1 VNFEV
6 YAYWNTTELA
16 AVFNAIAA
24 ITGGADFNGLL
35 RTLALVAIISL
46 AIAVLAGRSRMDDFW
61 KWVVMLAIFH
71 GMLLV
76 PKSNVVIVD
85 RTGTA
90 PAQVVSNVPIGLAA
104 LAHGTSKI
112 GDWLTKTFET
122 VFSLPDDV
130 QLRKNGTLFGHRIMR
145 ERLAA
150 GTVNPILLH
159 NLMEFYRECVWP
171 DLATGY
177 ISSRDISEASDIW
190 ALFNNTNPG
199 LLVTILDYNDPA
211 TSSTVSCPIAYS
223 TLTSQLALD
232 TDKNLEEIG
241 KKLYPGMSAAAA
253 KAAFIGSLQ
262 TTTNYLLGVSQSAQN
277 ILKQAIVA
285 NTIIDAEYTIP
296 SQVGD
301 AAQAQVKLA
310 GAQAIRS
317 FNTSYGTMAAL
328 ADETMPKL
336 RNAVEILT
344 YAMFPI
350 VVLIIVVSGQ
360 YAVTFLK
367 TYLGALLWVQLWPP
381 LYAVTNFIMNTKA
394 ASGLSSATDGDGL
407 ALKYYNYL
415 GTAVATDQA
424 IAGVLAVAIPV
435 IAWGIVQATMAAAN
449 AVASSVTAG
458 GAYGA
463 SLSQGNLTVG
473 ATNVDTT
480 KAGLYTAGL
489 YNMQP
494 MLKGGVPNSMVAGEQ
509 GTVAQEGLIYRFS
522 GSWGQASAL
531 DSNRDGRI
539 AVDEIT
545 SFQGLG
551 SSMFGGKAGLSLG
564 QSRSDGIYSDE
575 SVQAGKG
582 RAASLGDTQTA
593 RLTREQGAAWGR
605 TFTQALND
613 EIGRE
618 TGGGVTTAAGHSSNT
633 GSETTGQKLLQNQEG
648 AGVNS
653 GVGTGVGTASH
664 GTPPQVK
671 ADASRKGLSGMLAEK
686 IGNALAFSVSGD
698 VRTGQ
703 TYAEQATQLMKTMS
717 QDDVRKSYDIVSRAL
732 KKTAGTTSDQ
742 GMRQATERMAA
753 ALDKAKT
760 FDSKELASIM
770 EQASA
775 GNRRDVTSRNAAE
788 VSSDTS
794 RELFKTAW
802 MMLASRQGWDDTV
815 TTERLATFAREWN
828 SNASFREDAEV
839 AMLERLKGNSLLQ
852 TGVRDPL
859 AQDEL
864 RGRGGAD
871 VDALNRQGGAEVAA
885 QNASNVGQVR
895 QNQFADPRSMPSI
908 APAAQAYAQTM
919 GQADRETQRRAA
931 QMHLEQGINTV
942 ANALYHDRQKGMFTV
957 LLNTYGFGAGSA
969 SPQEYAAKLRE
980 AAAKDPELARGLAT
994 IGMNHEQAKIGPTE
1008 QNLEWVLH
1016 KAGRSVA
1023 EAEGKG
1029 ATAAYEVAGVWRWAK
1044 GLFSEEPGAPSELVP
1059 PQTHQPPVYGAN
1071 MGAPGVASNQGDAA
1085 ATRPAGAE
1093 QGGRNLG
1100 GPLSGT
1106 PGSSNLGKLL
1116 GGNQR
1121 QMPTQA
1127 QPTEG
1132 ADSQQK
1138 AGDAPPPGNR

>member
-1 VNFEV
+1 MNFEV

-24 ITGGADFNGLL
+24 ITGSGDFNGLL
-35 RTLALVAIISL
+35 RTLALVAILSL

-61 KWVVMLAIFH
+61 KWVVMLGIFH

-76 PKSNVVIVD
+76 PKSNVVIID

-90 PAQVVSNVPIGLAA
+90 PAQVVANVPIGLAS

-112 GDWLTKTFET
+112 GDWLTTTFET

-130 QLRKNGTLFGHRIMR
+130 QLRKNGTLFGHRVMR

-171 DLATGY
+171 DMATGY

-211 TSSTVSCPIAYS
+211 SSSTVSCPNAYT
-223 TLTSQLALD
+223 TLTEQLALD
-232 TDKNLEEIG
+232 TDQQLGEIG
-241 KKLYPGMSAAAA
+241 KRLYPGMNPSLA
-253 KAAFIGSLQ
+253 KAAFTGSLQ

-277 ILKQAIVA
+277 ILKQAIVG

-296 SQVGD
+296 SQLGD

-310 GAQAIRS
+310 RAQAIRS
-317 FNTSYGTMAAL
+317 FNSSYGTMIAL

-344 YAMFPI
+344 YALFPI

-360 YAVTFLK
+360 FAATFLK
-367 TYLGALLWVQLWPP
+367 SYIGALLWVQLWPP

-394 ASGLSSATDGDGL
+394 ATGLGSATGGDGL

-415 GTAVATDQA
+415 GSAVASDQA

-435 IAWGIVQATMAAAN
+435 IAYGIVQATMAAAHS
-449 AVASSVTAG
+449 VVSSVTAG

-463 SLSQGNLTVG
+463 SLAQGNLTMG
-473 ATNVDTT
+473 AANVDTT

-494 MLKGGVPNSMVAGEQ
+494 MLKGGVPNSMIAGEQ

-539 AVDEIT
+539 TVDEIT

-551 SSMFGGKAGLSLG
+551 SSLFGGKAGLSLG

-582 RAASLGDTQTA
+582 RATSLGDTQTA
-593 RLTREQGAAWGR
+593 RMTREHGAAWGR
-605 TFTQALND
+605 AFTQALND

-618 TGGGVTTAAGHSSNT
+618 TSGGNTTRAGHSSNVGRENQ
-633 GSETTGQKLLQNQEG
+633 GSKILINQEG
-648 AGVNS
+648 ADVGS
-653 GVGTGVGTASH
+653 GIGTSVGTASH
-664 GTPPQVK
+664 GAPKPGSYKEAK
-671 ADASRKGLSGMLAEK
+671 ALGEKVGKRELLAEK
-686 IGNALAFSVSGD
+686 LGGAISAIVSGN
-698 VRTGQ
+698 VKTAQ
-703 TYAEQATQLMKTMS
+703 QHAEQANQIMNTMS
-717 QDDVRKSYDIVSRAL
+717 QDEIRKSYEIVSRAMH
-732 KKTAGTTSDQ
+732 KTAGSTSDQ
-742 GMRQATERMAA
+742 GTRQATERIAA
-753 ALDKAKT
+753 ALDNAKT

-775 GNRRDVTSRNAAE
+775 GNRRDITSRNAAE

-802 MMLASRQGWDDTV
+802 TMLARQQGWDDTV
-815 TTERLATFAREWN
+815 TTDRLATFAREWN
-828 SNASFREDAEV
+828 NNASFRQDAEV
-839 AMLERLKGNSLLQ
+839 AMLERLKGDTAMRTNVGAPLTRAEVENLGERDVSSLEQ
-852 TGVRDPL
+852 
-859 AQDEL
+859 
-864 RGRGGAD
+864 RGRAE
-871 VDALNRQGGAEVAA
+871 VDAQHTQDVGKVS
-885 QNASNVGQVR
+885 ASQP
-895 QNQFADPRSMPSI
+895 ADPRSMPSI
-908 APAAQAYAQTM
+908 APAAEGYAKAMRQAN
-919 GQADRETQRRAA
+919 GEVQARTAKI
-931 QMHLEQGINTV
+931 HLEQGIDTV
-942 ANALYHDRQKGMFTV
+942 ANALYHDRQKGVGQM
-957 LLNTYGFGAGSA
+957 LWNTYGFGVFSA

-980 AAAKDPELARGLAT
+980 AAARDPELARGLAT
-994 IGMNHEQAKIGPTE
+994 IGLNYDQAKTGPTK
-1008 QNLEWVLH
+1008 QNLEWVVH
-1016 KAGRSVA
+1016 RAGRSLA
-1023 EAEGKG
+1023 EAEGKFSTG
-1029 ATAAYEVAGVWRWAK
+1029 LYEAINWSGNLFRNGDDTLQKTIDRGHQVAAETVGK
-1044 GLFSEEPGAPSELVP
+1044 GD
-1059 PQTHQPPVYGAN
+1059 T
-1071 MGAPGVASNQGDAA
+1071 
-1085 ATRPAGAE
+1085 
-1093 QGGRNLG
+1093 
-1100 GPLSGT
+1100 
-1106 PGSSNLGKLL
+1106 
-1116 GGNQR
+1116 
-1121 QMPTQA
+1121 
-1127 QPTEG
+1127 
-1132 ADSQQK
+1132 
-1138 AGDAPPPGNR
+1138 PPPGNR

>member
-1 VNFEV
+1 
-6 YAYWNTTELA
+6 
-16 AVFNAIAA
+16 
-24 ITGGADFNGLL
+24 
-35 RTLALVAIISL
+35 
-46 AIAVLAGRSRMDDFW
+46 M
-61 KWVVMLAIFH
+61 
-71 GMLLV
+71 
-76 PKSNVVIVD
+76 
-85 RTGTA
+85 
-90 PAQVVSNVPIGLAA
+90 
-104 LAHGTSKI
+104 
-112 GDWLTKTFET
+112 
-122 VFSLPDDV
+122 
-130 QLRKNGTLFGHRIMR
+130 
-145 ERLAA
+145 
-150 GTVNPILLH
+150 
-159 NLMEFYRECVWP
+159 
-171 DLATGY
+171 
-177 ISSRDISEASDIW
+177 
-190 ALFNNTNPG
+190 
-199 LLVTILDYNDPA
+199 
-211 TSSTVSCPIAYS
+211 
-223 TLTSQLALD
+223 
-232 TDKNLEEIG
+232 
-241 KKLYPGMSAAAA
+241 
-253 KAAFIGSLQ
+253 
-262 TTTNYLLGVSQSAQN
+262 SQSAQN
-277 ILKQAIVA
+277 ILRQAIVG

-360 YAVTFLK
+360 YALTFLK
-367 TYLGALLWVQLWPP
+367 TYVGALLWVQLWPP

-394 ASGLSSATDGDGL
+394 ASGLGSATGGNGL

-415 GTAVATDQA
+415 GASVASDQA
-424 IAGVLAVAIPV
+424 IAGVLAIAIPV
-435 IAWGIVQATMAAAN
+435 IAYGIVQATMAAAN
-449 AVASSVTAG
+449 SVVSSVTAG

-463 SLSQGNLTVG
+463 SLSQGNLTMG
-473 ATNVDTT
+473 AANVDTT

-539 AVDEIT
+539 TVDEIT

-582 RAASLGDTQTA
+582 RASSLGDTQTA

-613 EIGRE
+613 EVGRE

-633 GSETTGQKLLQNQEG
+633 GSETTGQKSLRNQEG

-664 GTPPQVK
+664 GTPQTGSYEK
-671 ADASRKGLSGMLAEK
+671 AKNAGKDLGLRERLAEK

-703 TYAEQATQLMKTMS
+703 EYAEQATQLMKTMS

-732 KKTAGTTSDQ
+732 KKTAGSTSDQ

-788 VSSDTS
+788 VSSDSS

-802 MMLASRQGWDDTV
+802 MMLASHQGWDDTV

-839 AMLERLKGNSLLQ
+839 AMLERLKGNSLMQ

-859 AQDEL
+859 GQDEL
-864 RGRGGAD
+864 RNRGDVAVNALGQRGR
-871 VDALNRQGGAEVAA
+871 VAIEA
-885 QNASNVGQVR
+885 QNDRNAGEVVAS
-895 QNQFADPRSMPSI
+895 QFADPRSMPSI
-908 APAAQAYAQTM
+908 APAAQGYAQVM
-919 GQADRETQRRAA
+919 SQANGEVQGRAA
-931 QMHLEQGINTV
+931 QMHLEQGINTT
-942 ANALYHDRQKGMFTV
+942 AAALYHDRQKGELQV

-1044 GLFSEEPGAPSELVP
+1044 GLFSEEPVAPSE
-1059 PQTHQPPVYGAN
+1059 
-1071 MGAPGVASNQGDAA
+1071 
-1085 ATRPAGAE
+1085 
-1093 QGGRNLG
+1093 LG

-1138 AGDAPPPGNR
+1138 AGNAPPPGNR

>member
-1 VNFEV
+1 MNFEI

-24 ITGGADFNGLL
+24 ITGSGDFNGLL
-35 RTLALVAIISL
+35 RTLALVAILSL
-46 AIAVLAGRSRMDDFW
+46 SIAVLAGRSRMDDFW

-76 PKSNVVIVD
+76 PKSNVIIVD
-85 RTGTA
+85 RTGSA
-90 PAQVVSNVPIGLAA
+90 PAQTVSNVPIGLAS

-112 GDWLTKTFET
+112 GDWLTTTFET

-171 DLATGY
+171 DMATGY
-177 ISSRDISEASDIW
+177 ISSRDISESPDIW

-199 LLVTILDYNDPA
+199 LLVTILDYNNPA
-211 TSSTVSCPIAYS
+211 ASSTVSCPNAYT

-232 TDKNLEEIG
+232 VDQQLGQIG
-241 KKLYPGMSAAAA
+241 SRLYPDMSAALA
-253 KAAFIGSLQ
+253 KSTFTGALQ
-262 TTTNYLLGVSQSAQN
+262 TTTNYLLGVSQSAQD
-277 ILKQAIVA
+277 ILKQAIVG

-296 SQVGD
+296 SQLGD
-301 AAQAQVKLA
+301 AAQSQVKLA
-310 GAQAIRS
+310 QAQAIRS
-317 FNTSYGTMAAL
+317 FNTSYSTMVAL

-344 YAMFPI
+344 YALFPI

-360 YAVTFLK
+360 FAVTFLK
-367 TYLGALLWVQLWPP
+367 SYLGALLWVQLWPP

-394 ASGLSSATDGDGL
+394 ATGLSSATGGGGGL
-407 ALKYYNYL
+407 ALKYYSYL
-415 GTAVATDQA
+415 GSAVASDQA
-424 IAGVLAVAIPV
+424 VAGVLAVAIPV
-435 IAWGIVQATMAAAN
+435 IAYGIVQATMAAAN
-449 AVASSVTAG
+449 SVVSSVTAG

-463 SLSQGNLTVG
+463 SLAQGNLTMG
-473 ATNVDTT
+473 AANVDTT

-494 MLKGGVPNSMVAGEQ
+494 TLKGGVPNSMVAGGQ

-539 AVDEIT
+539 TVDEIT

-551 SSMFGGKAGLSLG
+551 STMFGGKAGLSLG
-564 QSRSDGIYSDE
+564 QSRSDGSYSDE

-593 RLTREQGAAWGR
+593 KLTREQGSAWGR

-633 GSETTGQKLLQNQEG
+633 GSETMGQRSLKNHEG
-648 AGVNS
+648 GQVTS
-653 GVGTGVGTASH
+653 GVGKSAGTGGGEKSSRL
-664 GTPPQVK
+664 
-671 ADASRKGLSGMLAEK
+671 ADMIGSGLA
-686 IGNALAFSVSGD
+686 ARVQGD
-698 VRTGQ
+698 VKTGQ
-703 TYAEQATQLMKTMS
+703 EYAEQAAQLMKTMS
-717 QDDVRKSYDIVSRAL
+717 QDEIRKGYDIVSRAAH
-732 KKTAGTTSDQ
+732 KTAGSTSDQ

-760 FDSKELASIM
+760 FDSKELASIL

-788 VSSDTS
+788 VSSDSS

-839 AMLERLKGNSLLQ
+839 AMLDRLKGNSLMQ

-859 AQDEL
+859 SQDEL
-864 RGRGGAD
+864 RNRGNVAVSGLEQRGR
-871 VDALNRQGGAEVAA
+871 VATNA
-885 QNASNVGQVR
+885 QNDRNVGQVSAS
-895 QNQFADPRSMPSI
+895 QFADPRSMPSI
-908 APAAQAYAQTM
+908 ALAAQGYAQVM
-919 GQADRETQRRAA
+919 SQANGEVQGRAA
-931 QMHLEQGINTV
+931 QMHLEQGINTT
-942 ANALYHDRQKGMFTV
+942 AAALYHDRQKGELQV

-994 IGMNHEQAKIGPTE
+994 IGMNHEQAKVSPTDA
-1008 QNLEWVLH
+1008 NLKWVAQR
-1016 KAGRSVA
+1016 AGRSLA
-1023 EAEGKG
+1023 EAEGSASTFIYD
-1029 ATAAYEVAGVWRWAK
+1029 ATQGPSGWTS
-1044 GLFSEEPGAPSELVP
+1044 GLFGKANDTLQRTVDYG
-1059 PQTHQPPVYGAN
+1059 HQVAVEV
-1071 MGAPGVASNQGDAA
+1071 MGRG
-1085 ATRPAGAE
+1085 E
-1093 QGGRNLG
+1093 
-1100 GPLSGT
+1100 
-1106 PGSSNLGKLL
+1106 
-1116 GGNQR
+1116 
-1121 QMPTQA
+1121 
-1127 QPTEG
+1127 
-1132 ADSQQK
+1132 
-1138 AGDAPPPGNR
+1138 APPPSAR

>member
-1 VNFEV
+1 MNFEV

-24 ITGGADFNGLL
+24 ITGSGDFSGLL
-35 RTLALVAIISL
+35 RTLALVAILSL
-46 AIAVLAGRSRMDDFW
+46 SIAVLAGRSRMDDFW

-112 GDWLTKTFET
+112 GDWLTTTFET

-171 DLATGY
+171 DMATGY

-211 TSSTVSCPIAYS
+211 ASSTVSCPSAYS

-232 TDKNLEEIG
+232 TDKNLEELG
-241 KKLYPGMSAAAA
+241 KRLYPGMSAAAA

-277 ILKQAIVA
+277 ILRQAIVG

-344 YAMFPI
+344 YALFPI

-367 TYLGALLWVQLWPP
+367 TYVGALLWVQLWPP

-394 ASGLSSATDGDGL
+394 ASGLGSATGGNGL

-415 GTAVATDQA
+415 GASVASDQA
-424 IAGVLAVAIPV
+424 IAGVLAIAIPV

-463 SLSQGNLTVG
+463 SLSQGNLTMG
-473 ATNVDTT
+473 AANVDTT

-539 AVDEIT
+539 TVDEIT

-633 GSETTGQKLLQNQEG
+633 GSEASGQKVLQNHEGGGFNSGLTAG
-648 AGVNS
+648 AGTPSQGAPAKGAYEKAKEAGEPVDARHK
-653 GVGTGVGTASH
+653 VASLI
-664 GTPPQVK
+664 
-671 ADASRKGLSGMLAEK
+671 SRALSA
-686 IGNALAFSVSGD
+686 SVSGN
-698 VRTGQ
+698 VTTAQ
-703 TYAEQATQLMKTMS
+703 QYAEQAAQAIKTMS

-828 SNASFREDAEV
+828 SNASFREDAEI
-839 AMLERLKGNSLLQ
+839 AMLERLKGDGRMQ

-859 AQDEL
+859 GQDEL
-864 RGRGGAD
+864 RDRGGAD
-871 VDALNRQGGAEVAA
+871 VDALNRQGRAEVAA

-942 ANALYHDRQKGMFTV
+942 ANALYHDRQKGFIQTFANSW
-957 LLNTYGFGAGSA
+957 LRGIGSA
-969 SPQEYAAKLRE
+969 STQDYAAKLRE
-980 AAAKDPELARGLAT
+980 AAAKDPDLARGLAA
-994 IGMNHEQAKIGPTE
+994 IGMNHEQAKILPTE
-1008 QNLEWVLH
+1008 QNLEWVTQR
-1016 KAGRSVA
+1016 AGRSLA
-1023 EAEGKG
+1023 EAQGTVSTMWYDFKDN
-1029 ATAAYEVAGVWRWAK
+1029 TAQWTK
-1044 GLFSEEPGAPSELVP
+1044 GLFSSANNMLDRTVDYG
-1059 PQTHQPPVYGAN
+1059 HQ
-1071 MGAPGVASNQGDAA
+1071 VA
-1085 ATRPAGAE
+1085 AE
-1093 QGGRNLG
+1093 ITGRG
-1100 GPLSGT
+1100 
-1106 PGSSNLGKLL
+1106 
-1116 GGNQR
+1116 
-1121 QMPTQA
+1121 
-1127 QPTEG
+1127 E
-1132 ADSQQK
+1132 
-1138 AGDAPPPGNR
+1138 APPPNNR

>member
-1 VNFEV
+1 MNFEV

-35 RTLALVAIISL
+35 RTLALVAILSIS
-46 AIAVLAGRSRMDDFW
+46 IAVLAGRSRMDDFW
-61 KWVVMLAIFH
+61 KWVVMLAVFH
-71 GMLLV
+71 GILLV

-112 GDWLTKTFET
+112 GDWLTTTFET

-171 DLATGY
+171 DMATGY

-211 TSSTVSCPIAYS
+211 ASSTVSCPSAYS

-241 KKLYPGMSAAAA
+241 KRLYPGMSAAAA

-277 ILKQAIVA
+277 ILRQAIVG

-344 YAMFPI
+344 YALFPI

-367 TYLGALLWVQLWPP
+367 TYLGSLLWVQLWPP

-394 ASGLSSATDGDGL
+394 ASGLGSATGGNGL

-415 GTAVATDQA
+415 GASVASDQA
-424 IAGVLAVAIPV
+424 IAGVLAIAIPV

-463 SLSQGNLTVG
+463 SLSQGNLTMG
-473 ATNVDTT
+473 AANVDTT

-539 AVDEIT
+539 TVDEIT

-633 GSETTGQKLLQNQEG
+633 GSETTGQKVLQNQEG
-648 AGVNS
+648 GEFKTGLTAG
-653 GVGTGVGTASH
+653 A
-664 GTPPQVK
+664 GTPSQEAPAKGAYEK
-671 ADASRKGLSGMLAEK
+671 AKEAGEPVDARHKVASLISRTLSA
-686 IGNALAFSVSGD
+686 SVSGN
-698 VRTGQ
+698 VTTAQ
-703 TYAEQATQLMKTMS
+703 QYAEQAAQAIKTMS

-828 SNASFREDAEV
+828 SNASFREDAEI

-859 AQDEL
+859 GQDEL
-864 RGRGGAD
+864 RDRGGAD
-871 VDALNRQGGAEVAA
+871 VDALNRQGRAEVAA

-919 GQADRETQRRAA
+919 SQADGETQRRAA

-942 ANALYHDRQKGMFTV
+942 ANALYHDRQKGFIQTFANSWLGGV
-957 LLNTYGFGAGSA
+957 GSA
-969 SPQEYAAKLRE
+969 STQEYAAKLRE
-980 AAAKDPELARGLAT
+980 AAAKDPELARGLAA
-994 IGMNHEQAKIGPTE
+994 IGMNHEQAKTMPTE
-1008 QNLEWVLH
+1008 QNLEWVTQR
-1016 KAGRSVA
+1016 AGRSLA
-1023 EAEGKG
+1023 EAQG
-1029 ATAAYEVAGVWRWAK
+1029 TASTMWYDFKDNAAQWTK
-1044 GLFSEEPGAPSELVP
+1044 GLFSSANDTLDRTVD
-1059 PQTHQPPVYGAN
+1059 YGHRLAAET
-1071 MGAPGVASNQGDAA
+1071 MGRG
-1085 ATRPAGAE
+1085 E
-1093 QGGRNLG
+1093 
-1100 GPLSGT
+1100 
-1106 PGSSNLGKLL
+1106 
-1116 GGNQR
+1116 
-1121 QMPTQA
+1121 
-1127 QPTEG
+1127 
-1132 ADSQQK
+1132 
-1138 AGDAPPPGNR
+1138 APPPSGR